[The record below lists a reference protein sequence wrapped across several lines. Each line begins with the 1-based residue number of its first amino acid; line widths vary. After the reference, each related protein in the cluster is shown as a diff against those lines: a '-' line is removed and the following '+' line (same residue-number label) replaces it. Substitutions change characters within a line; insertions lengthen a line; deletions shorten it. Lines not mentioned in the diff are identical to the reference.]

1 MAEAGETDGDGGSF
15 ARRAPDGNRAAMF
28 FDDLLDRG
36 KTETNSGPFRGE
48 KRLEHLINDF
58 RRNRRS
64 IVLDQDLIFHAA
76 PCAVLGDLNMEMP
89 AGAHRF
95 TCVPENTEKGLLEFG
110 LVASN
115 RCDDG
120 RIVFGHLYPRD
131 LKVGCDNRE
140 RALDYFGNSEEP
152 PSQLE
157 WFGKVQNLVQ
167 DGFDTDQI
175 PHGIFDAC
183 LGVEIQ
189 DPFTRDFFQLGA
201 DRGKRLTH
209 FSREEHA
216 EFADCGL
223 PFLLSNDGL
232 RRAGN

>member
-1 MAEAGETDGDGGSF
+1 MAEARETDSDGGSF
-15 ARRAPDGNRAAMF
+15 ARRAADCNRAAML

-36 KTETNSGPFRGE
+36 KTETDSGPLRGE
-48 KRLEHLINDF
+48 KRLEDLIDDF
-58 RRNRRS
+58 RRNRGA
-64 IVLDQDLIFHAA
+64 IVLDEDLIFHA
-76 PCAVLGDLNMEMP
+76 PPRSVLGDLNMEMP
-89 AGAHRF
+89 TRAHRF
-95 TCVPENTEKGLLEFG
+95 TGISENTEKDLLDLG

-115 RCDDG
+115 RRNDG

-140 RALDYFGNSEEP
+140 RALDHFGDAEEP

-175 PHGIFDAC
+175 AHRVFDAR
-183 LGVEIQ
+183 LRVEIE
-189 DPFTRDFFQLGA
+189 DAFTCDFFQLGA

-209 FSREEHA
+209 FSGQEHA
-216 EFADCGL
+216 EFADGGL
-223 PFLLSNDGL
+223 PFLLSDDGL
-232 RRAGN
+232 RGAGN